1 MTLWVEGARVL
12 IALNLVLLGL
22 LGVVWGRNYW
32 QFRSKHTL
40 GFVLFASF
48 LFVENA
54 LAFYFYM
61 LDPVLH
67 VWVTQIP
74 TIAQRMMT
82 LLRLFEFIGLAFLTW
97 VTWD

>member
-1 MTLWVEGARVL
+1 MLWVDGARVL
-12 IALNLVLLGL
+12 IALNLGLLVLLGA
-22 LGVVWGRNYW
+22 VWGWNYW

-40 GFVLFASF
+40 GLALFAGF

-74 TIAQRMMT
+74 VIAQRMMT
-82 LLRLFEFIGLAFLTW
+82 LLRLFEFIGLAVLTW

>member
-1 MTLWVEGARVL
+1 MIWIEGARVL
-12 IALNLVLLGL
+12 IGLNIILLVL

-40 GFVLFASF
+40 GLLLFAIF
-48 LFVENA
+48 LLIENMF
-54 LAFYFYM
+54 AFYFYL

-74 TIAQRMMT
+74 MIAQRMMM
-82 LLRLFEFIGLAFLTW
+82 LLRLFEFIGLVFLTW